1 MRTLLGPRAENFS
14 LLKELF
20 AGVLDEHAV
29 TRELYHPEDGVSA
42 FFETKLPITHNSLNR
57 LSLPTR
63 SRSPQY
69 TRPISMLFDR
79 KLPSLVFC

>member
-42 FFETKLPITHNSLNR
+42 FLNPSSL
-57 LSLPTR
+57 LLTAP
-63 SRSPQY
+63 
-69 TRPISMLFDR
+69 
-79 KLPSLVFC
+79 